1 MKWVLFIRFVNML
14 CNLGFT
20 CVCVS
25 TTVSA
30 EVWVQVVKRKMELP
44 LSYWIHVFIVAYY
57 CWLENGT
64 KMWRRRHSGPDRR
77 RRRSYKVVVDVTP

>member
-1 MKWVLFIRFVNML
+1 MFFGWLIKNVFVKWLLFIRFVNML

-30 EVWVQVVKRKMELP
+30 EVWVQVVKTKMESVMYPYSVLKRYV
-44 LSYWIHVFIVAYY
+44 S
-57 CWLENGT
+57 
-64 KMWRRRHSGPDRR
+64 M
-77 RRRSYKVVVDVTP
+77 